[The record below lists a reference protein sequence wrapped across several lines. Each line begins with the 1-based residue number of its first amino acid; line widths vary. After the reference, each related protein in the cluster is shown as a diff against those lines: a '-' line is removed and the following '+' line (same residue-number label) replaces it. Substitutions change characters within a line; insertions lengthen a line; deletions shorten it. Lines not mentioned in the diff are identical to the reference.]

1 MTMPDTQELTH
12 AQQGRPRQRA
22 AGAASVRKQ
31 IEGKLPGG
39 VDIVAWRLTNQRGTE
54 AAILNLGATL
64 QSLRVAD
71 ANGQLDDVV
80 LGFDTAEH
88 YLRGREYF
96 GATVGRYANRI
107 ANGRFR
113 LSGTAYQLSINDAP
127 NAEHGG
133 AEGFDRRIWTMA
145 GTDTTNG
152 AALSL
157 SLVSPDGDQGFPG
170 ELEVQLVYTLT
181 NDDELRL
188 DYTAQT
194 SAPTIINL
202 TNHSYWNLAGAG
214 DALAAHLCIE
224 ADAYTPV
231 DAGMIP
237 TGEVRPVAGS
247 VFDFRTSRSISSRIR
262 DGADSQLMIGRGYDH
277 NFVLRGEPGRLRK
290 AAVLKDPGTG
300 RVLELL
306 TTEPGLQ
313 LYTGNFLTGAVPGK
327 ERRLYRQGDGVA
339 LETQHFPDSPNQP
352 RFPSTV
358 LEPGR
363 VWTSTTIYRFL
374 HVSHRD
380 IAKSDGGTHPAPDGE
395 MISAQVWTPPG
406 MDST

>member
-1 MTMPDTQELTH
+1 
-12 AQQGRPRQRA
+12 
-22 AGAASVRKQ
+22 
-31 IEGKLPGG
+31 
-39 VDIVAWRLTNQRGTE
+39 
-54 AAILNLGATL
+54 
-64 QSLRVAD
+64 
-71 ANGQLDDVV
+71 
-80 LGFDTAEH
+80 
-88 YLRGREYF
+88 
-96 GATVGRYANRI
+96 
-107 ANGRFR
+107 
-113 LSGTAYQLSINDAP
+113 
-127 NAEHGG
+127 
-133 AEGFDRRIWTMA
+133 
-145 GTDTTNG
+145 
-152 AALSL
+152 
-157 SLVSPDGDQGFPG
+157 
-170 ELEVQLVYTLT
+170 
-181 NDDELRL
+181 
-188 DYTAQT
+188 
-194 SAPTIINL
+194 
-202 TNHSYWNLAGAG
+202 
-214 DALAAHLCIE
+214 
-224 ADAYTPV
+224 
-231 DAGMIP
+231 
-237 TGEVRPVAGS
+237 
-247 VFDFRTSRSISSRIR
+247 
-262 DGADSQLMIGRGYDH
+262 MIGRGYDH